1 MEEEKKEVVEEA
13 EEVKEEEKVAEP
25 EPVEAQQPERV
36 DDEADLKNALI
47 SFILAAAGFVFAAT
61 GLALLICGIIS
72 KSFGKKIQGKIE
84 KKPHA
89 IFQKVAKIA
98 APIEIIVGIVIIAA
112 GLIALLV
119 WIIILIVAAVG
130 AAGAAAAE
138 GAIAVL
144 PLL

>member
-13 EEVKEEEKVAEP
+13 EELKEEEKVAEP
-25 EPVEAQQPERV
+25 EPVEGQQPERV
-36 DDEADLKNALI
+36 DDEADLKNALV

-72 KSFGKKIQGKIE
+72 KSFNKKIQGKIE

-89 IFQKVAKIA
+89 IFQRVAKIA

-119 WIIILIVAAVG
+119 WIIILIVGVA
-130 AAGAAAAE
+130 AAGAAAE